1 MNISQAAHITGLSS
15 KTIRDYEQAG
25 LIAAP
30 ERGAN
35 GYRQYT
41 AAQWIQLRQQ
51 VEYLCG
57 RYGVPLQ
64 LATAATHWRGICGHR
79 DTGANKTCPGFDV
92 GAWLAGGMQPLAD
105 HLLVE
110 KRARP

>member
-1 MNISQAAHITGLSS
+1 M
-15 KTIRDYEQAG
+15 
-25 LIAAP
+25 
-30 ERGAN
+30 
-35 GYRQYT
+35 
-41 AAQWIQLRQQ
+41 
-51 VEYLCG
+51 
-57 RYGVPLQ
+57 PLQ

-92 GAWLAGGMQPLAD
+92 GAWLAGGLQPLAD